1 VPDCIHS
8 HRSSEISRP
17 TPRPDVKRC
26 SCQAPRLLY
35 SPPSSISRPACQL
48 VANPDIIGIG
58 IRVAIYVQNF
68 LSFIPAF
75 YALFNDGRIDS
86 VELKTVEKQS
96 TTILITAFAILI
108 SLIVQALS
116 LNLSAFHTSIVLSLS
131 WMNNTNTFIYFLLY
145 IHHKS
150 DPERGDRCIPP
161 QWLEWIRHVAH
172 AFNLHAK
179 ASSAGDVELNGPKSF
194 ITCS

>member
-1 VPDCIHS
+1 MSAEFC
-8 HRSSEISRP
+8 EI
-17 TPRPDVKRC
+17 
-26 SCQAPRLLY
+26 L
-35 SPPSSISRPACQL
+35 
-48 VANPDIIGIG
+48 ANPDISGIG

-68 LSFIPAF
+68 LSFAPAF
-75 YALFNDGRIDS
+75 YSLINDGKVDS

-108 SLIVQALS
+108 SLVVQALS

-150 DPERGDRCIPP
+150 DPERGG
-161 QWLEWIRHVAH
+161 QWIAPHWSNWISYALKLR
-172 AFNLHAK
+172 AK
-179 ASSAGDVELNGPKSF
+179 TSKGQEDVEMTGMYVLLAKSMR
-194 ITCS
+194 THADDRYELESQ